1 MMHLIFSLPD
11 IKLRTTAWDL
21 LNALYG
27 EMNALYGDAYMNRY
41 PYADFNDYCWVLWE
55 VKNASR
61 TKVVCIPICEG
72 KFLERSQGCFTDY
85 KI

>member
-41 PYADFNDYCWVLWE
+41 PYADFNDYC
-55 VKNASR
+55 
-61 TKVVCIPICEG
+61 
-72 KFLERSQGCFTDY
+72 
-85 KI
+85 